1 MDHAIGCFSPYMKT
15 DPMKEKVFHIIY
27 QPYKWLI
34 FVPLFVLSTVFFI
47 VLGIVIIFLSGPDA
61 ANRIAGWAWAR
72 FNCFIT
78 PLRVTIV
85 GREHIV
91 KKQSYVIV
99 ANHQSSFDIFV
110 LWGFLGIDT
119 RWVMK
124 KELRKIPLFGLAG
137 KLGGNIYIDRSDKK
151 GAYERLKEAR
161 KILVNGVSLIM
172 LPEGSRSQDGKLR
185 EFKKGAFVMALD
197 LGLSLLP
204 VSIVDTK
211 HILPPRTYDL
221 FPGCAT
227 LVIHEPVS
235 GEGYDEE
242 NLDDLILKVRSV
254 IQEGIKRY
262 SQSRS

>member
-1 MDHAIGCFSPYMKT
+1 
-15 DPMKEKVFHIIY
+15 MKEKVFRIIY

-47 VLGIVIIFLSGPDA
+47 TLGIVIIFLSGPDA
-61 ANRIAGWAWAR
+61 ANRIAGWGWAR

-78 PLRVTIV
+78 PMPVIVV
-85 GREHIV
+85 GREHIA

-99 ANHQSSFDIFV
+99 ANHQSFFDIFV
-110 LWGFLGIDT
+110 LWGFLGIDA

-124 KELRKIPLFGLAG
+124 KELRNVPLFGLAG

-172 LPEGSRSQDGKLR
+172 LAEGTRSRDGNLR

-197 LGLSLLP
+197 LGIPLLP

-211 HILPPRTYDL
+211 YVLPSGTYDL
-221 FPGCAT
+221 SPGRAT
-227 LVIHEPVS
+227 LVIHEPIS
-235 GEGYDEE
+235 GEGYDEGT
-242 NLDDLILKVRSV
+242 LDELILKVRGV
-254 IQEGIKRY
+254 IKEGIERY
-262 SQSRS
+262 AKPRA